1 MNKKKIIQ
9 TFEKIAMYMEL
20 LGENHFKV
28 GAFRK
33 AANVLE
39 LDSRSLSEM
48 DDILKLK
55 GIGKGT
61 GAVITDLMEKG
72 ESDLLNELE
81 ETVPK
86 GLVPLLKIPGLGGK
100 RIAKLRETIGIDSI
114 ESLHEACL
122 EGAVRKVPGFGKKTE
137 ENILAAIEAF
147 GTRQG
152 KFPHW
157 KMETVVRL
165 WKLDLKKFLKS
176 LDFQLR
182 EVTAEPKRKAAM
194 SILFS

>member
-1 MNKKKIIQ
+1 MEEWLLMNKKTIIR

-20 LGENHFKV
+20 LGENSFKV
-28 GAFRK
+28 SAFRK

-39 LDSRSLSEM
+39 LDPRSLSEM

-72 ESDLLNELE
+72 TSDLLRELE

-86 GLVPLLKIPGLGGK
+86 GLIPLLKIPGLGGK

-114 ESLHEACL
+114 ETLHEACL
-122 EGAVRKVPGFGKKTE
+122 EG
-137 ENILAAIEAF
+137 
-147 GTRQG
+147 
-152 KFPHW
+152 
-157 KMETVVRL
+157 
-165 WKLDLKKFLKS
+165 
-176 LDFQLR
+176 
-182 EVTAEPKRKAAM
+182 
-194 SILFS
+194 

>member
-1 MNKKKIIQ
+1 
-9 TFEKIAMYMEL
+9 
-20 LGENHFKV
+20 
-28 GAFRK
+28 
-33 AANVLE
+33 
-39 LDSRSLSEM
+39 M
-48 DDILKLK
+48 DDRLDVKV
-55 GIGKGT
+55 IGKGT
-61 GAVITDLMEKG
+61 GAVITDLIEKG

-157 KMETVVRL
+157 KMEKVVHLVETRL
-165 WKLDLKKFLKS
+165 EEIPEITRFSVTGSYRRTEEESSDVDFIILTDTTSEVRYKLLAS
-176 LDFQLR
+176 
-182 EVTAEPKRKAAM
+182 
-194 SILFS
+194 